1 MSNEFQVIIVD
12 DTQNLVV
19 EIENQVQPDIEVSIS
34 PDPTALIVELDNG
47 IVGPNGA
54 GVPVGGSAG
63 QALTKIDGTN
73 YNTQW
78 TTIDKA
84 FVGLGN
90 VDNTSDLNKPIST
103 ATQTALNLKE
113 DLVNKSTNVLLGT
126 SNTLYPSQ
134 NAVKSYVD
142 EVALV
147 YALMFG

>member
-34 PDPTALIVELDNG
+34 PDPTALIVEVDNG
-47 IVGPNGA
+47 IVGP

-142 EVALV
+142 EIALV